1 MTQETIDPTK
11 VDFRRSFG
19 AFNRLD
25 PFGELRLANAVRIL
39 CARDQ
44 GSSAR
49 KLFVNLLETVSLD
62 LYNVLTLPVLTIFA
76 EQYNIDIQE
85 ATQPKI
91 KLMLSQVMLA
101 IKTYPDRTSWNL
113 TSLAKLQQLT
123 KRQRKRWQWIDQI
136 DSVVS
141 LQKLQ
146 TDAQV

>member
-1 MTQETIDPTK
+1 
-11 VDFRRSFG
+11 
-19 AFNRLD
+19 
-25 PFGELRLANAVRIL
+25 
-39 CARDQ
+39 
-44 GSSAR
+44 
-49 KLFVNLLETVSLD
+49 VNLLETVSLD

-91 KLMLSQVMLA
+91 KFMLSQVMRV

-113 TSLAKLQQLT
+113 ASLAKLQQLT